1 MRQSMQ
7 IQSVILTLV
16 VSLAAGMGV
25 ALAGGSE
32 VAGSFS
38 VNNDL
43 PDGWDL
49 SAVLVGDGETEA
61 LATNKVT
68 SDGSTVAFSFAHVE
82 PGSYRVRLLA
92 TKDDTVLGL
101 SETSVLEVGSETSES
116 PSDAWK
122 AIGSGGAVSGE
133 IALSGKAPEGKMI
146 LVRVSR
152 VDIDLEGKFPDQLN
166 AFTVEV
172 QPDEIEAGK
181 VTYEMSGLSH
191 GLYAVELIAYHY
203 ESHTTKPI
211 DAYTER
217 LIVDLDHE
225 EYQDIDFKVDF

>member
-1 MRQSMQ
+1 
-7 IQSVILTLV
+7 
-16 VSLAAGMGV
+16 
-25 ALAGGSE
+25 
-32 VAGSFS
+32 
-38 VNNDL
+38 
-43 PDGWDL
+43 
-49 SAVLVGDGETEA
+49 
-61 LATNKVT
+61 
-68 SDGSTVAFSFAHVE
+68 
-82 PGSYRVRLLA
+82 
-92 TKDDTVLGL
+92 
-101 SETSVLEVGSETSES
+101 
-116 PSDAWK
+116 
-122 AIGSGGAVSGE
+122 
-133 IALSGKAPEGKMI
+133 MI